1 MGTYSQPSR
10 ILDTSLS
17 KVGET
22 FQTATSN
29 AMKAIR
35 ESQVKEEK
43 KLLEEQKRIKKEQ
56 LEAEK
61 KPAKLG
67 AEATEAVGKIDKY
80 TESGSEHA
88 RLVPQVNAG
97 NIRIGIGESG
107 VGYMTQEEQDTYN
120 HIMSGKDDNEK
131 MDRLDNS
138 NMSMSRFE
146 QLQKNLEDEIGVS
159 VEDQLKASVVG
170 GYNSLAGIN
179 EASDEYQIVKRTI
192 NSDMQEGLNL
202 LGYMNKA
209 TQLLQPGTP
218 NSPYKEDGTIVLPAA
233 GKSNVLLFSDD
244 PQQEMLINAM
254 RDYSFGVNTGRF
266 SYMNGDNGDPYIQY
280 TYEGKNYNIT
290 SDELQ
295 KAISRHGG
303 GLVNVTDKETY
314 DKYLDGV
321 KSIAES
327 EGVNFKGLVKTYR
340 TTFEQDG
347 KKVTSTQKYKD
358 FEEQKK
364 KLRQAIEKDVEIN
377 GLRSANGEK
386 IYAQNIWQMS
396 GGPDEADRGTW
407 AWKDTEEQ
415 KKKLVD
421 QIYFEMEKAFFSDE
435 EVSNTFNSREIAEG
449 KANAAKEYKTQNA
462 FSFTGDSGL
471 AEYVKGGDAVLKKD
485 KDGSYNLGLEGVVNS
500 WDMLKADN
508 MKGAIEFLN
517 HYNKGTKF
525 ASGKDLGI
533 TQAQDSQGKT
543 VKVKPGTIYEK
554 TSQGKY
560 VERNDLQDKRTY
572 ILELVGD
579 APGGLT
585 TKMAEEIMAGIDEDN
600 ETAEVVERN
609 LIEEANQFVV

>member
-1 MGTYSQPSR
+1 MGTYSQPSK

-17 KVGET
+17 QVGKT

-35 ESQVKEEK
+35 KNQIEEEK
-43 KLLEEQKRIKKEQ
+43 KLLEEQKRIQKEQ

-61 KPAKLG
+61 KQAKLG

-80 TESGSEHA
+80 TEAGSEHA
-88 RLVPQVNAG
+88 RLVPQVSTG
-97 NIRIGIGESG
+97 NIRIGIGTGIESISQEDYDKYNYIKSAKDDEEQVKRLSESG
-107 VGYMTQEEQDTYN
+107 L
-120 HIMSGKDDNEK
+120 SA
-131 MDRLDNS
+131 
-138 NMSMSRFE
+138 SRFNE
-146 QLQKNLEDEIGVS
+146 LQKDLEDEIGVS

-179 EASDEYQIVKRTI
+179 EASDEYQMVKRTI
-192 NSDMQEGLNL
+192 NSDMQAGLNL

-218 NSPYKEDGTIVLPAA
+218 NSPYKEDGTIVFPAA

-266 SYMNGDNGDPYIQY
+266 AYMNGDNGDPYIQY
-280 TYEGKNYNIT
+280 TYDNKKYNIT

-340 TTFEQDG
+340 TTYEQDG
-347 KKVTSTQKYKD
+347 RKVTSTQKYKD

-364 KLRQAIEKDVEIN
+364 KLRQAIEKDIEIN

-396 GGPDEADRGTW
+396 GGPDQDDKGTW

-435 EVSNTFNSREIAEG
+435 EVSSAFNSREIAEG
-449 KANAAKEYKTQNA
+449 KANAAREYKTQNA

-471 AEYVKGGDAVLKKD
+471 AEYIKGGDAVLKKD
-485 KDGSYNLGLEGVVNS
+485 KDGSYNLGLEAVINS
-500 WDMLKADN
+500 WDMLQADN

-533 TQAQDSQGKT
+533 TKAQDSEGNS
-543 VKVKPGTIYEK
+543 VDVKPGTIYEK
-554 TSQGKY
+554 TAQGKY
-560 VERNDLQDKRTY
+560 VERKDLEDKRTY

-585 TKMAEEIMAGIDEDN
+585 TKMAEEIIAGIKEDN